1 MTEFCIFHF
10 VKNDGAFEL
19 LCRYL
24 LEFMIY
30 FILFL
35 EFINSKILFGKSLS
49 VAVMI
54 ELVLTFNKVGDG
66 NFVLKLYSA
75 NQALQQLIIR

>member
-1 MTEFCIFHF
+1 MTEFFIFHF

-19 LCRYL
+19 LYRYL
-24 LEFMIY
+24 LVFMIY

-35 EFINSKILFGKSLS
+35 EFINSMILFGKSLS

-75 NQALQQLIIR
+75 NQALQLLIIR